1 MWAHMCI
8 GSVVFGMH
16 FLGVAMPIGYYNLP
30 AYFSTEFPEPGKVVF
45 EGDILFKTV
54 FSNHI
59 VCISGSRSSSSI
71 QQLEASLMR
80 PEQNTVKLLYLLHLF
95 KRTITFAF
103 TIILCP
109 I

>member
-8 GSVVFGMH
+8 GSVVFGVQ

-30 AYFSTEFPEPGKVVF
+30 AYFSTDFPEPGKVVF

-54 FSNHI
+54 LSNGI
-59 VCISGSRSSSSI
+59 VCISETRSSSPI
-71 QQLEASLMR
+71 LQLEASLMR
-80 PEQNTVKLLYLLHLF
+80 AEQNTAKLLNLLHLF

>member
-1 MWAHMCI
+1 
-8 GSVVFGMH
+8 
-16 FLGVAMPIGYYNLP
+16 MPIGYYNLP
-30 AYFSTEFPEPGKVVF
+30 SYFSTEFPEPGKVVF

-54 FSNHI
+54 FSNCL
-59 VCISGSRSSSSI
+59 VYISGSRSSSPI

-80 PEQNTVKLLYLLHLF
+80 AEQNTAKLLYLLHLF